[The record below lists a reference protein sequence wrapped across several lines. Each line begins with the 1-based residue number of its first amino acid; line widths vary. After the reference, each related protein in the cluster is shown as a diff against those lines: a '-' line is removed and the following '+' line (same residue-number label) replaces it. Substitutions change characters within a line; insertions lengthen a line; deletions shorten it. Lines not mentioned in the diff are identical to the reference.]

1 MVVWALKRLSW
12 RLDFMCDSPAD
23 SLSELKISGFRP
35 NHTKTEQKQTK
46 TVVLRYVIAIIS
58 TIALDLWDPGDS

>member
-1 MVVWALKRLSW
+1 VVVWALKRLSR
-12 RLDFMCDSPAD
+12 RLGFMCDSLAD

-46 TVVLRYVIAIIS
+46 TVIFRYVIAIIS
-58 TIALDLWDPGDS
+58 TIALDLWDPRNS